1 MSQLFIKS
9 IPVVVLFNFL
19 EKINCVK
26 LENYYVV
33 DITAYKRSIYLDL
46 LKPFLIELKEYYY
59 LSKHSYI
66 NPNIMNNNKFNT
78 VIRQICKY
86 TNTHYVKSLRN
97 DQTKYSVVYN
107 IYFSHPPKVTQIQ
120 TNVVTTPS
128 DAVNPP
134 DN

>member
-9 IPVVVLFNFL
+9 IPIVVLFDFL
-19 EKINCVK
+19 EKIHCVK
-26 LENYYVV
+26 IENYYVV

-46 LKPFLIELKEYYY
+46 LKPFLTELKEYYY
-59 LSKHSYI
+59 LSKHNYI
-66 NPNIMNNNKFNT
+66 NPDIMNNNKFNT

-86 TNTHYVKSLRN
+86 TNTYYVKRLRN

-107 IYFSHPPKVTQIQ
+107 IYFSKPSAITQTQ
-120 TNVVTTPS
+120 TNIVAPS